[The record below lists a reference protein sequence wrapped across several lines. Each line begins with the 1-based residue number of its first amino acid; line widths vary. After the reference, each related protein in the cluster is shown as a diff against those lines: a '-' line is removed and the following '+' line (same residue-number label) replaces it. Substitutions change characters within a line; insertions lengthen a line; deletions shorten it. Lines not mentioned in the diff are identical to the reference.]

1 MTETSWR
8 VFALRGAASACVVV
22 WLTALAVSA
31 VLKRADGRGE
41 DERRSLL

>member
-1 MTETSWR
+1 
-8 VFALRGAASACVVV
+8 LQGAASACVMV

-41 DERRSLL
+41 EEERRSLL

>member
-1 MTETSWR
+1 
-8 VFALRGAASACVVV
+8 VVV